1 MTHPPDAAET
11 ADAAPAP
18 VPGDGDA
25 EPATLIEVARALNH
39 TEPAI
44 AVAAGMSDAVDA
56 RTRQLIDGFVAEAGP
71 PPADFAWMA
80 LGSHARRELHCAS
93 DQDHALVWADEHAAT
108 SDYAR
113 DLAACVIEGLAA
125 FGMRRCSGGYMADA
139 WSHSVA
145 EWVVLL
151 HHLVA
156 TPTPDAVVAADIFLD
171 LRPVA
176 GNLDTGEVVSVL
188 QLGSESARLLHGL
201 ALAANS
207 FGTPLTTLGR
217 LPHGAIDIKKSGL
230 APVVLLARLYG
241 LVAGA
246 TAVST
251 RDRLSAAAERSALSP
266 KLSGRLDF
274 AYTLLTRFRLHS
286 QLAQLDRGEPITDII
301 AIADIPWQDQTLLRT
316 ALRSIKS
323 AQSTTAVSF
332 RTDL

>member
-1 MTHPPDAAET
+1 MTPPSDA
-11 ADAAPAP
+11 ADAAARIPQPARQD
-18 VPGDGDA
+18 PGT
-25 EPATLIEVARALNH
+25 PASLVDVARALH
-39 TEPAI
+39 DTEPAI
-44 AVAAGMSDAVDA
+44 AVAAAMSDAVDD
-56 RTRQLIDGFVAEAGP
+56 RTRALIDGFVAEAGP

-93 DQDHALVWADEHAAT
+93 DQDHALVWADDDAAA

-113 DLAACVIEGLAA
+113 ELAGTVIEGLAA

-139 WSHSVA
+139 WSHSVPQWLA
-145 EWVVLL
+145 HL
-151 HHLVA
+151 HHLIA
-156 TPTPDAVVAADIFLD
+156 APTPEAVVDADIFLD

-176 GNLDTGEVVSVL
+176 GSLDTTAVVSVL
-188 QLGSESARLLHGL
+188 QSGSESARLLHGL

-217 LPHGAIDIKKSGL
+217 LPTGNIDVKRSGL

-241 LVAGA
+241 LVAGGG
-246 TAVST
+246 AVST
-251 RDRLSAAAERSALSP
+251 RDRLATAAERGSLSA

-274 AYTLLTRFRLHS
+274 AYALLTRFRLHS
-286 QLAQLDRGEPITDII
+286 QLAQLDRQEPITDII
-301 AIADIPWQDQTLLRT
+301 AIADIPWQDQSLLRT

-323 AQSTTAVSF
+323 AQSTTAVAF